1 MVELRVPLEEEVV
14 VDSLLLVQILHRVH
28 LDLL

>member
-1 MVELRVPLEEEVV
+1 MGLRVPLVEEVV

>member
-1 MVELRVPLEEEVV
+1 MGLRVPLEEEVV
-14 VDSLLLVQILHRVH
+14 VDSPLLVQILHRVH